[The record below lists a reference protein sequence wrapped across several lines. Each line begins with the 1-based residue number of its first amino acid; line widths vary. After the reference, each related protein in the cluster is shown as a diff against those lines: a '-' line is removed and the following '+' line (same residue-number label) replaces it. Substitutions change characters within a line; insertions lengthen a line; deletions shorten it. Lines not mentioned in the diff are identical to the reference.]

1 MKTYMVNYNTGLG
14 AQSEEFT
21 DLAAA
26 KAAALEGM
34 SFTGQAVTIHDQH
47 GEKVTISEWC
57 TVWPEEVKENEIMIQ
72 FGSAGYYKLWSDE
85 LENL

>member
-1 MKTYMVNYNTGLG
+1 METYTVNYNTES
-14 AQSEEFT
+14 AAPAEKFE

-34 SFTGQAVTIHDQH
+34 SFTGQAVTIHNQH

-57 TVWPEEVKENEIMIQ
+57 SVWPEDENEDEILVR

-85 LENL
+85 LEKL